1 MKDND
6 NSSAVSG
13 AQVEQ
18 ITEPVI
24 EITNIIN
31 EPSEPV
37 KIELNQEQ
45 IIDPKNPKNKKRK
58 RKKSIQEPGSFSES
72 KVAVVQPNHAPSDP
86 VNGAELKPKKK
97 KKKKKSHKKS
107 KKMISELKKPVVQQE
122 TSNNATSV
130 LVGKEKKKRRKV
142 FFQEQI
148 SK

>member
-107 KKMISELKKPVVQQE
+107 KKNDFRIEE
-122 TSNNATSV
+122 TSCTTRNV
-130 LVGKEKKKRRKV
+130 
-142 FFQEQI
+142 
-148 SK
+148 